1 MSKKEYA
8 GTKKMLKALREVL
21 IKYQKKKKKIT
32 NKAIK
37 NKIDTKFEE

>member
-21 IKYQKKKKKIT
+21 IKYKKKKIT

-37 NKIDTKFEE
+37 NKTDTKFEE

>member
-1 MSKKEYA
+1 MSKKEYS

-21 IKYQKKKKKIT
+21 IKYQKKIIT